1 MWSSSVV
8 LYYYC
13 HSLNV
18 TEYSIH
24 KIMTRQRLSVHSKGS
39 LREPTKQLRDSFQ
52 HHARNHLFTLLVAKQ
67 ERIPEASPKIL
78 WEAFKKD
85 RLCCFPLILWNEMQ
99 HILQASAK

>member
-1 MWSSSVV
+1 
-8 LYYYC
+8 
-13 HSLNV
+13 
-18 TEYSIH
+18 
-24 KIMTRQRLSVHSKGS
+24 MTRQRLSVHSKGS

-85 RLCCFPLILWNEMQ
+85 RLCCFPLILWNVSNTYSRPVQ
-99 HILQASAK
+99 SDSYYHILVGV